1 MQQLFLDANTYL
13 GFYYLTPSEIHELT
27 KLVDLLR
34 YKKIN
39 LLLPGQVEDEVRRN
53 RETRIEA
60 ALKPLADARLQVPLP
75 ALAERTTT
83 GDALK
88 KSLSET
94 NRARQQLLTELL
106 TQAENHQLPADRLV
120 SSLMVLAQ
128 RIPDKAVFVSA
139 AQRKALGNPPG
150 KGQSLGDALNW
161 EAMLATVPL
170 GTELC
175 FVSADRDF
183 ASPLDDSRL
192 HEFLLEEW
200 TRLKGSRIHFY
211 REIKSFF
218 QAKYPDIH
226 LSSDVRKYFLID
238 ELVNSPNFM
247 VSHDVVGQ
255 LLAYESFTLGEAQ
268 RILTGGM
275 ENSQVRWLAQDPD
288 VVELLEKILGPHGA
302 ALPKS
307 LVDRWRYV
315 MSGVGHPYGPAP
327 TEADVIAVREL
338 ST

>member
-13 GFYYLTPSEIHELT
+13 GFYFLTPREIDELA

-53 RETRIEA
+53 REVRIEA
-60 ALKPLADARLQVPLP
+60 ALKPLADARLQVSLP
-75 ALAERTTT
+75 ALAERTSS

-88 KSLSET
+88 KSLSDT
-94 NRARQQLLTELL
+94 SKARQQLLTELL

-120 SSLMVLAQ
+120 AGLMALSQ
-128 RIPDKAVFVSA
+128 RIPDKAVFASA

-150 KGQSLGDALNW
+150 KGQTIGDALNW
-161 EAMLATVPL
+161 EAMLATVPH
-170 GTELC
+170 GVDLC

-192 HEFLLEEW
+192 HEFLQEEW
-200 TRLKGSRIHFY
+200 IRLKGSTIHFY

-218 QAKYPDIH
+218 QAKYPNIH
-226 LSSDVRKYFLID
+226 LSSDVRKYFLIE
-238 ELVNSPNFM
+238 ELISSPSFVDTHN
-247 VSHDVVGQ
+247 VVGQ
-255 LLAYESFTLGEAQ
+255 LSVYDSFTLGEAQ
-268 RILTGGM
+268 RILSGGM
-275 ENSQVRWLAQDPD
+275 ENSQVRWLARDPD
-288 VVELLEKILGPHGA
+288 VGGFLNEVIAPHRA

-307 LVDRWRYV
+307 LVDRWQFV
-315 MSGVGHPYGPAP
+315 MSGRGYPYGPAP
-327 TEADVIAVREL
+327 TDEDIARDD
-338 ST
+338 